1 MKWKR
6 SGRKPK
12 RSNVRHKRLE
22 LSLLSEPDPKSGAS
36 TNSANAAE
44 IENLAE
50 IQNSLRCRGEEFGCK
65 ITAFFWN
72 MQENSQTFYHIL
84 PNGVKIV
91 HRWTPSPVA
100 YVGVM
105 VGAGTRHELPEEN
118 GMAHYIEHCLFKGTN
133 HHSARQ
139 IIHAIEGIG
148 GEINAYTTKEET
160 TFYAAI
166 LAEHVQLTLHLIAE
180 MILEPAFKKEET
192 DKERMVIMDE
202 IESYN
207 DSPSEL
213 IYDDFESLV
222 FAGSSLALPILGTK
236 KTLKHLSSKPDYAKN
251 WLHAHYTPDR
261 MVVFCQGN
269 VKPDKIFRLAEREF
283 GALPRTTRSLSEP
296 TVNAKVTIPSVREAT
311 YKRHTHQIHAMLGGR
326 AYPLGHEKQ
335 LAMFL
340 LNNILGGGSLN
351 SRLNLSLREAKGL
364 VYTVESTYT
373 PLSDTGYWC
382 VYWACDPEDYGYS
395 LGLVRQELLKLRT
408 TPLTESGLKHALQQL
423 RGQLAISAQNQEN
436 SALAM
441 AKSMLYHGYA
451 PEWQDTFAKIAQT
464 SSQTLQDVANE
475 LFCDKNSYILTYN

>member
-1 MKWKR
+1 
-6 SGRKPK
+6 
-12 RSNVRHKRLE
+12 
-22 LSLLSEPDPKSGAS
+22 
-36 TNSANAAE
+36 
-44 IENLAE
+44 
-50 IQNSLRCRGEEFGCK
+50 
-65 ITAFFWN
+65 

-105 VGAGTRHELPEEN
+105 VGAGTRHETPEEN
-118 GMAHYIEHCLFKGTN
+118 GMAHYIEHCVFKGTA

-180 MILEPAFKKEET
+180 MVLQPTFKKEET

-222 FAGSSLALPILGTK
+222 FAGSSLEMPILGTK
-236 KTLKHLSSKPDYAKN
+236 KTLRHISSKPSYPLEWMKN
-251 WLHAHYTPDR
+251 HYTPDR

-269 VKPDKIFRLAEREF
+269 LKPEKIFRLAEKEF
-283 GALPRTTRSLSEP
+283 GSLPTQPQYTPNPDGQP
-296 TVNAKVTIPSVREAT
+296 TVNRQSTDGQSPCKFEVSYR
-311 YKRHTHQIHAMLGGR
+311 KNTHQVHAMLGGK
-326 AYPLGHEKQ
+326 AYPLGHENQ
-335 LAMFL
+335 LPMFL

-351 SRLNLSLREAKGL
+351 SRLNLSLRESKGL

-382 VYWACDPEDYGYS
+382 IYWACDPEDYAQS
-395 LGLVRQELLKLRT
+395 LALVKKELDKLRE
-408 TPLTESGLKHALQQL
+408 TPLTPSALRHALIQL
-423 RGQLAISAQNQEN
+423 RGQMAISAQNQEN
-436 SALAM
+436 AALAM
-441 AKSMLYHGYA
+441 AKSMLYHGSA
-451 PEWQDTFAKIAQT
+451 PDWQQTFEKIANTTPQ
-464 SSQTLQDVANE
+464 E
-475 LFCDKNSYILTYN
+475 LFDIANDLFLAQNRYILTYK

>member
-1 MKWKR
+1 
-6 SGRKPK
+6 
-12 RSNVRHKRLE
+12 
-22 LSLLSEPDPKSGAS
+22 
-36 TNSANAAE
+36 
-44 IENLAE
+44 
-50 IQNSLRCRGEEFGCK
+50 
-65 ITAFFWN
+65 

-84 PNGVKIV
+84 QNGVKIV

-105 VGAGTRHELPEEN
+105 VGAGTRHETPEEN
-118 GMAHYIEHCLFKGTN
+118 GMAHYIEHCVFKGTT

-180 MILEPAFKKEET
+180 MILQPTFKKEET

-213 IYDDFESLV
+213 IYDDFENLV
-222 FAGSSLALPILGTK
+222 FAGSSLEMPILGTK
-236 KTLKHLSSKPDYAKN
+236 KTLRHISSKPSYPLEWMKT
-251 WLHAHYTPDR
+251 HYTPDR
-261 MVVFCQGN
+261 MVVFCQGD
-269 VKPDKIFRLAEREF
+269 VKPEKIFRLAEKEF
-283 GALPRTTRSLSEP
+283 GALSGKSGLSGKSALSSVSVSGLDSPRTASYH
-296 TVNAKVTIPSVREAT
+296 K
-311 YKRHTHQIHAMLGGR
+311 HTHQVHAMMGGK
-326 AYPLGHEKQ
+326 AYHLGHERQ

-351 SRLNLSLREAKGL
+351 SRLNLSLRESKGL

-382 VYWACDPEDYGYS
+382 IYWACDPEDYTQS
-395 LGLVRQELLKLRT
+395 LALVQKELDKLRE
-408 TPLTESGLKHALQQL
+408 TPLTPSALRHALIQL

-436 SALAM
+436 AALAM
-441 AKSMLYHGYA
+441 AKSMLYHASA
-451 PEWQDTFAKIAQT
+451 PDWQQTFEKISLTTPQ
-464 SSQTLQDVANE
+464 E
-475 LFCDKNSYILTYN
+475 LFDIANDLFLAQNRYILTYK

>member
-1 MKWKR
+1 
-6 SGRKPK
+6 
-12 RSNVRHKRLE
+12 
-22 LSLLSEPDPKSGAS
+22 
-36 TNSANAAE
+36 
-44 IENLAE
+44 
-50 IQNSLRCRGEEFGCK
+50 
-65 ITAFFWN
+65 
-72 MQENSQTFYHIL
+72 
-84 PNGVKIV
+84 
-91 HRWTPSPVA
+91 
-100 YVGVM
+100 M
-105 VGAGTRHELPEEN
+105 VGAGTRDEQPAEN
-118 GMAHYIEHCLFKGTN
+118 GMAHYIEHCVFKGTN

-180 MILEPAFKKEET
+180 MLREPSFKKEET
-192 DKERMVIMDE
+192 DKERMVILDE

-213 IYDDFESLV
+213 IYDDFENLV
-222 FAGSSLALPILGTK
+222 FAGSSLAQPILGTR
-236 KTLKHLSSKPDYAKN
+236 KTMRHLSSKPDYARR
-251 WLHAHYTPDR
+251 WMAEHYTPER

-269 VKPDKIFRLAEREF
+269 VKPEKIFRIAEREF
-283 GALPRTTRSLSEP
+283 GNLTRNPRDPREPRDLVVCSAEHERSF
-296 TVNAKVTIPSVREAT
+296 K
-311 YKRHTHQIHAMLGGR
+311 KHTHQVHAMLGGR

-351 SRLNLSLREAKGL
+351 SRLNLSLRESRGL

-382 VYWACDPEDYGYS
+382 VYWACDPEDYTQS
-395 LGLVRQELLKLRT
+395 LELIAHEQEILRT
-408 TPLTESGLKHALQQL
+408 KPLSDSALHHALQQL

-441 AKSMLYHGYA
+441 AKSMLYHGSA
-451 PEWQDTFAKIAQT
+451 PEWQETFAKIAQT
-464 SSQTLQDVANE
+464 SAQSLQDVAND
-475 LFCDKNSYILTYN
+475 LFCDQNRYIWTYN

>member
-1 MKWKR
+1 
-6 SGRKPK
+6 
-12 RSNVRHKRLE
+12 
-22 LSLLSEPDPKSGAS
+22 
-36 TNSANAAE
+36 
-44 IENLAE
+44 
-50 IQNSLRCRGEEFGCK
+50 
-65 ITAFFWN
+65 

-105 VGAGTRHELPEEN
+105 IGAGTRHELPEEN
-118 GMAHYIEHCLFKGTN
+118 GMAHYIEHCVFKGTL

-166 LAEHVQLTLHLIAE
+166 LAEHDQLTLHLIAE

-192 DKERMVIMDE
+192 DKERMVILDE

-251 WLHAHYTPDR
+251 WLRTHYTPDR

-283 GALPRTTRSLSEP
+283 GALPRTTRSLREPTVNRQSTDGQP

-326 AYPLGHEKQ
+326 AYELGHEKQ

-364 VYTVESTYT
+364 VYTVE
-373 PLSDTGYWC
+373 LVC
-382 VYWACDPEDYGYS
+382 L
-395 LGLVRQELLKLRT
+395 LGMR
-408 TPLTESGLKHALQQL
+408 P
-423 RGQLAISAQNQEN
+423 
-436 SALAM
+436 
-441 AKSMLYHGYA
+441 
-451 PEWQDTFAKIAQT
+451 
-464 SSQTLQDVANE
+464 
-475 LFCDKNSYILTYN
+475 

>member
-1 MKWKR
+1 
-6 SGRKPK
+6 
-12 RSNVRHKRLE
+12 
-22 LSLLSEPDPKSGAS
+22 
-36 TNSANAAE
+36 
-44 IENLAE
+44 
-50 IQNSLRCRGEEFGCK
+50 
-65 ITAFFWN
+65 

-84 PNGVKIV
+84 PNGIKIV
-91 HRWTPSPVA
+91 HRQTPSPVA

-105 VGAGTRHELPEEN
+105 VGAGTRDELPEEN
-118 GMAHYIEHCLFKGTN
+118 GMAHYIEHCVFKGTA

-166 LAEHVQLTLHLIAE
+166 VAEHVQLTLHLIAE
-180 MILEPAFKKEET
+180 MLLEPSFKKEET
-192 DKERMVIMDE
+192 DKERMVILDE

-222 FAGSSLALPILGTK
+222 FSGSSLAQPILGTK
-236 KTLKHLSSKPDYAKN
+236 KTLRHISSKPEYAKQ
-251 WLHAHYTPDR
+251 WMSEHYTPER

-269 VKPDKIFRLAEREF
+269 VKPEKIFRLAEKEF
-283 GALPRTTRSLSEP
+283 GKMVRPQHLTRILPALDKHLTCTESRYAS
-296 TVNAKVTIPSVREAT
+296 
-311 YKRHTHQIHAMLGGR
+311 YKKHTHQVHAMVGGR
-326 AYPLGHEKQ
+326 AYALGHEKQ

-351 SRLNLSLREAKGL
+351 SRLNLSLREEKGL

-382 VYWACDPEDYGYS
+382 IYWACDPEDYTHS
-395 LGLVRQELLKLRT
+395 LGLVDHELSKLRT
-408 TPLTESGLKHALQQL
+408 TPLTDSGVRHALQQL
-423 RGQLAISAQNQEN
+423 RGQMAISAQNQEN

-441 AKSMLYHGYA
+441 AKSMLYRGSA
-451 PEWQDTFAKIAQT
+451 PEWQQIFEKIAKT
-464 SSQTLQDVANE
+464 SAGDLLQVANE
-475 LFCDKNSYILTYN
+475 LFCDQNRYILTYN

>member
-1 MKWKR
+1 
-6 SGRKPK
+6 
-12 RSNVRHKRLE
+12 
-22 LSLLSEPDPKSGAS
+22 
-36 TNSANAAE
+36 
-44 IENLAE
+44 
-50 IQNSLRCRGEEFGCK
+50 
-65 ITAFFWN
+65 

-105 VGAGTRHELPEEN
+105 VGAGTRDEAPEEN
-118 GMAHYIEHCLFKGTN
+118 GMAHYIEHCVFKGTN

-180 MILEPAFKKEET
+180 MILQPAFKKEET
-192 DKERMVIMDE
+192 DKERMVILDE

-207 DSPSEL
+207 DQPSEL
-213 IYDDFESLV
+213 IYDDFENLV
-222 FAGSSLALPILGTK
+222 FAGSSLAMPILGTK
-236 KTLKHLSSKPDYAKN
+236 KTLRHISSKRDYALN
-251 WLHAHYTPDR
+251 WMARHYTPER

-269 VKPDKIFRLAEREF
+269 VKPEKIFRIAEKEFGSLTMSPREPRKHRDLVVCPPERE
-283 GALPRTTRSLSEP
+283 RSF
-296 TVNAKVTIPSVREAT
+296 K
-311 YKRHTHQIHAMLGGR
+311 KHTHQVHAMLGGR
-326 AYPLGHEKQ
+326 AYEIGHEKQ

-351 SRLNLSLREAKGL
+351 SRLNLSLRESKGL

-382 VYWACDPEDYGYS
+382 IYWACDPEDYPYS
-395 LGLVRQELLKLRT
+395 LELVRHELDKLRT
-408 TPLTESGLKHALQQL
+408 TPLTESGLQHALQQL

-441 AKSMLYHGYA
+441 AKSMLYHGAA
-451 PEWQDTFAKIAQT
+451 PLWQETFDKIAKT
-464 SSQTLQDVANE
+464 STQDLLNVANE
-475 LFCDKNSYILTYN
+475 LFCDQKSYILSYI

>member
-1 MKWKR
+1 
-6 SGRKPK
+6 
-12 RSNVRHKRLE
+12 
-22 LSLLSEPDPKSGAS
+22 
-36 TNSANAAE
+36 
-44 IENLAE
+44 
-50 IQNSLRCRGEEFGCK
+50 
-65 ITAFFWN
+65 
-72 MQENSQTFYHIL
+72 MQENTQTFYHIL

-91 HRWTPSPVA
+91 HQWTPSPVA

-105 VGAGTRHELPEEN
+105 VGAGTRHEQPEEN
-118 GMAHYIEHCLFKGTN
+118 GMAHYIEHCVFKGTA

-180 MILEPAFKKEET
+180 MILEPTFKKEET

-236 KTLKHLSSKPDYAKN
+236 KTLRHLSAKPDYAKQ
-251 WLHAHYTPDR
+251 WMQQHYTPDR

-269 VKPDKIFRLAEREF
+269 VKPEKIFRLAEREF
-283 GALPRTTRSLSEP
+283 GHLQPRLSNGNDSRTIREWIENDTETTRS
-296 TVNAKVTIPSVREAT
+296 AHFK
-311 YKRHTHQIHAMLGGR
+311 KHTHQVHAMVGGR
-326 AYPLGHEKQ
+326 AYPLGHDKQ
-335 LAMFL
+335 LATFL

-351 SRLNLSLREAKGL
+351 SRLNLSLREARGL

-382 VYWACDPEDYGYS
+382 IYWACDPEDYNHS
-395 LGLVRQELLKLRT
+395 LGLVHNELAKLSEQ
-408 TPLTESGLKHALQQL
+408 PLSESALKHALVQL
-423 RGQLAISAQNQEN
+423 RGQMAISAQNREN

-441 AKSMLYHGYA
+441 AKSMLYHGCA
-451 PEWQDTFAKIAQT
+451 PLWEETFAKIAET
-464 SSQTLQDVANE
+464 SSKTLLEVAKE
-475 LFCDKNSYILTYN
+475 LFCTENRYILTYE

>member
-1 MKWKR
+1 
-6 SGRKPK
+6 
-12 RSNVRHKRLE
+12 
-22 LSLLSEPDPKSGAS
+22 
-36 TNSANAAE
+36 
-44 IENLAE
+44 
-50 IQNSLRCRGEEFGCK
+50 
-65 ITAFFWN
+65 

-91 HRWTPSPVA
+91 HRHTPSPVA

-105 VGAGTRHELPEEN
+105 VGAGTRDEVQEEN
-118 GMAHYIEHCLFKGTN
+118 GMAHYIEHCVFKGTA

-180 MILEPAFKKEET
+180 MVLEPTFKKEET
-192 DKERMVIMDE
+192 DKERMVILDE

-213 IYDDFESLV
+213 IYDDFENLV
-222 FAGSSLALPILGTK
+222 FSGSSLEMPILGSK
-236 KTLKHLSSKPDYAKN
+236 KTLRHISSKPSYPLQWMKT
-251 WLHAHYTPDR
+251 HYRPER

-269 VKPDKIFRLAEREF
+269 VKPERFFRLAEREF
-283 GALPRTTRSLSEP
+283 GHLTTPSTQSSP
-296 TVNAKVTIPSVREAT
+296 STPIPSDYPPERERSFR
-311 YKRHTHQIHAMLGGR
+311 KHTHQVHAMLGGR
-326 AYPLGHEKQ
+326 AYPLGHENQ

-351 SRLNLSLREAKGL
+351 SRLNLSLRESRGL

-382 VYWACDPEDYGYS
+382 VYWACDPQDYELS
-395 LGLVRQELLKLRT
+395 LELVRRELDKLRE
-408 TPLTESGLKHALQQL
+408 TPLTEAALRHALVQL

-441 AKSMLYHGYA
+441 AKSMLYRNCA
-451 PEWQDTFAKIAQT
+451 PDWEETMRQIEHTTTGKLLQVAQ
-464 SSQTLQDVANE
+464 E
-475 LFCDKNSYILTYN
+475 IFEGKNAYILTYK

>member
-1 MKWKR
+1 
-6 SGRKPK
+6 
-12 RSNVRHKRLE
+12 
-22 LSLLSEPDPKSGAS
+22 
-36 TNSANAAE
+36 
-44 IENLAE
+44 
-50 IQNSLRCRGEEFGCK
+50 
-65 ITAFFWN
+65 
-72 MQENSQTFYHIL
+72 MQENNKTFYHIL

-105 VGAGTRHELPEEN
+105 VGAGTRDELPEEN
-118 GMAHYIEHCLFKGTN
+118 GMAHYIEHCVFKGTT

-139 IIHAIEGIG
+139 IIHSIEGIG

-222 FAGSSLALPILGTK
+222 FAGSSLAQPILGTR
-236 KTLKHLSSKPDYAKN
+236 KTLRHLSAKPDYAKQ
-251 WLHAHYTPDR
+251 WMAAHYRPER

-269 VKPDKIFRLAEREF
+269 VKPEKIFRLAEKEF
-283 GALPRTTRSLSEP
+283 GDLPISGNDQYKTSTCPGLAPNEPDTIRTA
-296 TVNAKVTIPSVREAT
+296 V
-311 YKRHTHQIHAMLGGR
+311 YKKHTHQIHAMLGGR
-326 AYPLGHEKQ
+326 AYPLGHERQ
-335 LAMFL
+335 LGMFL

-351 SRLNLSLREAKGL
+351 SRLNLSLRESKGL

-382 VYWACDPEDYGYS
+382 VYWACDPEDHAHC
-395 LGLVRQELLKLRT
+395 LELTRKELQKLKE
-408 TPLTESGLKHALQQL
+408 TPLSESALRNALTQL

-441 AKSMLYHGYA
+441 AKSMLYHGSA
-451 PEWQDTFAKIAQT
+451 PEWQQTFEKIAKT
-464 SSQTLQDVANE
+464 SAKELIEISNE
-475 LFCDKNSYILTYN
+475 LFSDENLYILTYN